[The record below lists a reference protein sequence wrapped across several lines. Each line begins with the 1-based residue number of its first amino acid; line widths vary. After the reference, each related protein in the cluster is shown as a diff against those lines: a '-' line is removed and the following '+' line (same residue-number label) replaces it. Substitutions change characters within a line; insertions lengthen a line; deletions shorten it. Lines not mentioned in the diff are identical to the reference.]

1 MSSSTINNDEIN
13 IIDEDYKITSEIN
26 KKILK
31 KENMNNHKVE
41 FVRAS
46 EKIIKDSLENLE
58 NDFDIDISDM
68 NDDELD
74 KVMEKEKN
82 QQMNDDEIINYL
94 IQHDE
99 VDPNLKNNNNN
110 KFNDKNK
117 IPKENI
123 ETKKNSNQENKNNI
137 INKLIKTNNNNN
149 KKINIKN
156 LTYKI
161 DNYLQKRKKK
171 LETIQEKIEEEK
183 KHNNY
188 PRKKQKLR
196 TFEEFI
202 KAQQQ
207 HIEKVRLKIK
217 SLQKEKDEMY
227 DELVTLKPE
236 INEKSKEI
244 TKNVNKNFVERL
256 YNISNKKDDNKN
268 VSNINTDISILAN
281 KKLSKEKENYFN
293 NLYNDAQKYKNK
305 IKEKRNEIY
314 SEIMQS
320 NKSMNLSNKILYK
333 KFKEQFQREINNLFI
348 QNNLIDFNNCIKLF
362 ISLGFIKDN
371 NISNDEKV
379 LIIEILECLNYE
391 TINLIDL
398 SYVNYSK
405 NNIKI
410 NIDHLYIFCLSIL
423 GLLNYYILMSFNDG
437 INLTIDTK
445 NSNNQNVLIKLN
457 EELSNRIVLHKKYGG
472 FDNNK
477 NYVISPLQSQHIFSH
492 FFILFRNW
500 KSENFNNNYN
510 NSNLYIN
517 QPKFQ
522 PTLISSK
529 SSKNLTNKIDGN
541 LFTHI
546 NQSINRKNELE
557 KEFNKIKKEKEKKEM
572 ENCTFKPKINKY
584 NFKNN
589 NVINLNTFTNK
600 LGVNS
605 SDLLKNKNNSQ
616 INQKKYVHYS
626 DNKLKECTF
635 HPKIINN
642 YEKIKQKYN
651 DINNE
656 ELFDDDEKYFIKRIE
671 AGRKKRDLENS
682 ATNLRNYSSEGI
694 ITSSNNQ
701 RLNSSN
707 SLNRIRL
714 YTQNNIYKNNDQN
727 KYNPYTDKALYDYL
741 NKKKPTNNT
750 KYFTTSDKKNST
762 PSKYNSLSNVKNI
775 SDNNIYKRKKLLIS
789 IDVTLKN
796 GLNKK
801 IYVLEGDKAFDLAKK
816 FAKENNLDI
825 KKQNKLKNL
834 IQKEIDKY
842 YKLNF

>member
-31 KENMNNHKVE
+31 KGNMNNHKVE
-41 FVRAS
+41 FVQAS
-46 EKIIKDSLENLE
+46 EKIIKDNLENLE

-94 IQHDE
+94 IQNDE
-99 VDPNLKNNNNN
+99 VDPNLKNNNIN

-117 IPKENI
+117 ISKENNEI
-123 ETKKNSNQENKNNI
+123 KKNSNQENKNNI
-137 INKLIKTNNNNN
+137 INKLIKTNNNN

-256 YNISNKKDDNKN
+256 YNISNKKDESKN

-314 SEIMQS
+314 NEIMQS

-362 ISLGFIKDN
+362 FSLGFIKDN

-437 INLTIDTK
+437 INLTIDTN

-546 NQSINRKNELE
+546 NQSINRKNEFE
-557 KEFNKIKKEKEKKEM
+557 KEFNKMKKEKEKKEM

-589 NVINLNTFTNK
+589 NIINLNTFANK

-626 DNKLKECTF
+626 DNKEKECTF

-651 DINNE
+651 DINND

-682 ATNLRNYSSEGI
+682 AKNLRNYSSEGI

-714 YTQNNIYKNNDQN
+714 YTQNNMLKNNDKN
-727 KYNPYTDKALYDYL
+727 KYNPYTDKTLYDYL
-741 NKKKPTNNT
+741 IKKTPTNNT
-750 KYFTTSDKKNST
+750 KYFTTSEKKKST
-762 PSKYNSLSNVKNI
+762 PSKYNSLRNVKNI

-796 GLNKK
+796 GINKK